1 MQVVTAVSRLKVD
14 TSKKFA
20 RVYEAFG
27 IRDSIGGLSTKIKD
41 HMCNMVLDSVKTT
54 NKMGLLTEIAVTHA
68 GIINGNMGYYPPDCL
83 RASTDSWTVPY
94 KKPVLSNHDKNG
106 DPLGRNIGS
115 VYKSS
120 VPTFVPKVMASVYD
134 TDYTY
139 RGLGHLQ
146 NLVSV
151 ANAEAVQKVLD
162 GRYETVSVSGDTDS
176 MTCSICD
183 TDWLAGHK
191 CEHRFGN
198 EYVDEQTD
206 EKKLAYWISG
216 NFIWDELSFVNE
228 PADPFAQIISREV
241 DPSAD
246 DQILKVYNYKD
257 VTAMNK
263 QTTDSRVRRLLNIYA
278 VNDSRNMKL
287 ALNDQTSV
295 DALYKVYGQKTI
307 GTGFSIVSDQT
318 PNSKGEEQALE
329 DTNKETAQTPVE
341 AVATKPEGTPIVA
354 DGVVAPAVAGT
365 VAAPPAVVSEPKVE
379 TVSATPVVTD
389 ALPETTKVEDA
400 RPAPAPKTEPS
411 QVEDTKVKELEAKIA
426 ALETDN
432 KSLQDQAI
440 ALQSKIKDS
449 KINRIL
455 DLKVSLSLDTY
466 PTEDA
471 RKGAFDSLQTRSMDS
486 LEDALKD
493 LEDSWTKHREKK
505 IVPKDITIKGIEDNV
520 ENLNPLEQIQDNI
533 EKADPM
539 ALVLS
544 LMSGSVNPPTR

>member
-1 MQVVTAVSRLKVD
+1 VD

-295 DALYKVYGQKTI
+295 DALYNVYGQNTI
-307 GTGFSIVSDQT
+307 
-318 PNSKGEEQALE
+318 
-329 DTNKETAQTPVE
+329 
-341 AVATKPEGTPIVA
+341 
-354 DGVVAPAVAGT
+354 
-365 VAAPPAVVSEPKVE
+365 
-379 TVSATPVVTD
+379 
-389 ALPETTKVEDA
+389 
-400 RPAPAPKTEPS
+400 
-411 QVEDTKVKELEAKIA
+411 
-426 ALETDN
+426 
-432 KSLQDQAI
+432 
-440 ALQSKIKDS
+440 
-449 KINRIL
+449 
-455 DLKVSLSLDTY
+455 
-466 PTEDA
+466 
-471 RKGAFDSLQTRSMDS
+471 
-486 LEDALKD
+486 
-493 LEDSWTKHREKK
+493 
-505 IVPKDITIKGIEDNV
+505 
-520 ENLNPLEQIQDNI
+520 
-533 EKADPM
+533 
-539 ALVLS
+539 
-544 LMSGSVNPPTR
+544 